1 MSTNPLP
8 VDIIRYITNMNE
20 IHLLDLDLNLLV
32 VLAELL
38 RTRSTTEA
46 ARRLGRTQ
54 SAVSH
59 ALGRLRKLLHDPLF
73 VRSGGALQPTSL
85 AEGLEAPLREVLEQ
99 AGAIFAG
106 HHGAFEPSRLERTFV
121 IGGTDLSELIIM
133 PRLLSRLRQEAPG
146 VTVLSRFLGDDLERA
161 LLAREVDLVFGTRF
175 RALAGVV
182 VQTVGHEPMVML
194 AREGHPQARKG
205 LTTEQFAALDHVVV
219 TPRQLPGS
227 AVDAALEPLGY
238 RRRVVL
244 QLPHFVAAAFI
255 VARTDL
261 VLTVPRLLARSL
273 RGLLPLRELPLPFEM
288 PGFSFAIA
296 FHAQRQDDPAH
307 RWLRQAVV
315 EACQQGMRARR

>member
-1 MSTNPLP
+1 
-8 VDIIRYITNMNE
+8 MNAVH
-20 IHLLDLDLNLLV
+20 HLHQLDLNLLV

-59 ALGRLRKLLHDPLF
+59 ALGRLRAQLHDPLF
-73 VRSGGALQPTSL
+73 VRVGASLQPTSL
-85 AEGLEAPLREVLEQ
+85 AEELALPLQELLDR
-99 AGAIFAG
+99 ADAIFSG
-106 HHGAFEPSRLERTFV
+106 HRGAFDPARLERTFV
-121 IGGTDLSELIIM
+121 IGGTDLSELVMM
-133 PRLLSRLRQEAPG
+133 PRLITRLRREAPG
-146 VTVLSRFLGDDLERA
+146 VDLASRFLGDEVERA
-161 LLAREVDLVFGTRF
+161 LLAREVDLLFGTRF

-182 VQTVGHEPMVML
+182 VQTVTHEPMVVV
-194 AREGHPQARKG
+194 AREGHPVVRKG
-205 LTTEQFAALDHVVV
+205 MTTAQFAALDHVVV

-261 VLTVPRLLARSL
+261 VATVPRLLARAL
-273 RGLLPLRELPLPFEM
+273 QGHLPLRAAPLPFEM
-288 PGFSFAIA
+288 PGFTFAIA
-296 FHAQRQDDPAH
+296 FHAHHQDDPAH

-315 EACQQGMRARR
+315 EACQQNPRGR

>member
-1 MSTNPLP
+1 MNILRPPYQL
-8 VDIIRYITNMNE
+8 IRYIPIMNGVH
-20 IHLLDLDLNLLV
+20 HLRGLDLNLLV

-38 RTRSTTEA
+38 RTRSTTAA
-46 ARRLGRTQ
+46 ARQLGRTQ

-59 ALGRLRKLLHDPLF
+59 ALGRLRKLLRDPLF
-73 VRSGGALQPTSL
+73 VRVGGALQPTSL
-85 AEGLEAPLREVLEQ
+85 AEGLEGPLREVIEQ

-106 HHGAFEPSRLERTFV
+106 HHGAFDPSRLERTFV
-121 IGGTDLSELIIM
+121 IAGTDLSEVIMM
-133 PRLLSRLRQEAPG
+133 PRLLPRLREEAPG
-146 VTVLSRFLGDDLERA
+146 VALTSRFLGDDLERA

-194 AREGHPQARKG
+194 AREGHPHARKG
-205 LTTEQFAALDHVVV
+205 LSTAQFAALDHVVV
-219 TPRQLPGS
+219 TPRQMPGS
-227 AVDAALEPLGY
+227 AVDAALEPLGH

-244 QLPHFVAAAFI
+244 QLPHFVAAAVI

-273 RGLLPLRELPLPFEM
+273 RGMLPLREIPLPFAM

-296 FHAQRQDDPAH
+296 FHARHQDDPAH
-307 RWLRQAVV
+307 AWLRQAVV
-315 EACQQGMRARR
+315 DACRPAMRAR